1 MPAAAAGGAICRFLG
16 PSPTVKTLLPRAR
29 LARRPSC
36 LASLAAAIL
45 TWAGCASGPKVEPI
59 IRATPAQAFTYQ
71 LQPSDGTESAPGTL
85 RPEEAVAAVT
95 HALNR
100 RGMKPVEPN
109 QSPEVVIAID
119 YSVSPPQPAEKLYRT
134 PIMKRVHQSA
144 PKIQANG
151 ANVQLGAHNADTQ
164 LMKPPDVE
172 TVGYETRR
180 MPVLVHDKRLLLIA
194 RAAQGSSL
202 GQPGE
207 ELWMIDVSSEGVS
220 GDLRPFLSALSAAG
234 LNHVDRETRGKIQ
247 IRLSDTNEVGNI
259 VR

>member
-1 MPAAAAGGAICRFLG
+1 MNTSPSRPPLRPRLTLSAPFL
-16 PSPTVKTLLPRAR
+16 A
-29 LARRPSC
+29 LA
-36 LASLAAAIL
+36 LVL
-45 TWAGCASGPKVEPI
+45 AGCASGPKVEPI
-59 IRATPAQAFTYQ
+59 IRATPAQAFSYRI
-71 LQPSDGTESAPGTL
+71 QPSDGTESAPGAL
-85 RPEEAVAAVT
+85 RYEEAVAAVSR
-95 HALNR
+95 ALSR
-100 RGMKPVEPN
+100 RGMKAAEAN
-109 QSPEVVIAID
+109 QAPEVVIAID
-119 YSVSPPQPAEKLYRT
+119 YSISPPQPAEKLYRA
-134 PIMKRVHQSA
+134 PIMKRVYQSA

-172 TVGYETRR
+172 TVGYQTKR

-202 GQPGE
+202 GTPGE
-207 ELWMIDVSSEGVS
+207 ELWVIDVTSEGLS
-220 GDLRPFLSALSAAG
+220 GDLRPFLTAMSAAG